1 VEGTTLEKAR
11 ELQNRTKQF
20 AVRIVRMF
28 QALPKAGEAQII
40 GKQVLRSG
48 TAMAANYRAACR
60 SRSKAEFAAK
70 MGVVVEEAD
79 ETVFWLELL
88 IECGIV
94 PVKKMQAI
102 LVEANEL
109 LAIFSA
115 SRRTIRQSPQE
126 RPRFLESPITESL
139 NH

>member
-1 VEGTTLEKAR
+1 
-11 ELQNRTKQF
+11 
-20 AVRIVRMF
+20 MF
-28 QALPKAGEAQII
+28 QALPRTGEAQII

-126 RPRFLESPITESL
+126 RP
-139 NH
+139 